1 MDIIKNMKDIA
12 IYGAG
17 GFGREVACL
26 LKRINNEVKPTW
38 NLIGFFDDGVAPG
51 ECNEYGKVLGNME
64 TLNKWDGPLSIVFA
78 IGSPKVVELLYGKV
92 INPNI
97 EFPNIIA
104 PDTLFLD
111 KENARMGQGNII
123 CSRCLISCNITIGD
137 FNTFNG
143 YITLGHDSVIGN
155 FNSIMPAVK
164 ISGGVE
170 IGNRNFLGV
179 NSVVLQ
185 YKSIKDDT
193 IIGASSVV
201 LRNIKNG
208 GTYIGNPAKRIQY

>member
-1 MDIIKNMKDIA
+1 MKDIA

-38 NLIGFFDDGVAPG
+38 NLIGFFDDGLKVG
-51 ECNEYGKVLGNME
+51 ECNEYGRVLGNIDV
-64 TLNKWDGPLSIVFA
+64 LNAWDKPLSVAFA
-78 IGSPKVVELLYGKV
+78 IGLPKIVEFLYNKV
-92 INPNI
+92 DNPNI

-111 KENARMGQGNII
+111 RENVKLGQGNII
-123 CSRCLISCNITIGD
+123 CSRCLISCNTTIGN

-179 NSVVLQ
+179 NSVILQ
-185 YKSIKDDT
+185 YKTIGDDSV
-193 IIGASSVV
+193 IGASSVV